1 MSASG
6 GARDDTT
13 SSQVT
18 FRGLDPVA
26 TPAAVFFD
34 VDFTLIYPGPRFQGV
49 GYEAN
54 CARHGVAVDPADF
67 DAAVA
72 GAASALEAADQIYD
86 AQVFLNYTRRI
97 IELMGGNGPGV
108 DRVAQEMYDDWAEH
122 HHFSL
127 YDDVAGALQALRT
140 RGLRLGLISNT
151 HRCLASFQSHFELDH
166 LISVAVSSSDHGF
179 MKPHPSIFR
188 AALELMGVGPAEA
201 VMVGDS
207 LAHDV
212 LGARHAGMHSVLLAR
227 GGRRIDAGPD
237 IPIIHTLAELPAVI
251 DNLPRPLG
259 GVMGR

>member
-1 MSASG
+1 
-6 GARDDTT
+6 
-13 SSQVT
+13 
-18 FRGLDPVA
+18 LDPVA

-34 VDFTLIYPGPRFQGV
+34 VDFTLIHPGPRFQGV

-54 CARHGVAVDPADF
+54 CARHGVAVDPAAF

-72 GAASALEAADQIYD
+72 GAASALDLEAADQIYD

-97 IELMGGNGPGV
+97 IELMGGRGPGV
-108 DRVAQEMYDDWAEH
+108 ELVCREMYDDWAEH

-127 YDDVAGALQALRT
+127 YDDVAATLQLLRA

-151 HRCLASFQSHFELDH
+151 HRCLASFQSHFDLDH

-188 AALELMGVGPAEA
+188 AALELMGVAPTQA

-207 LAHDV
+207 LPHDV
-212 LGARHAGMHSVLLAR
+212 IGAREAGMHSVLLAR
-227 GGRRIDAGPD
+227 GERRIDAGPD
-237 IPIIHTLAELPAVI
+237 VPVIRTLAELPALIETVT
-251 DNLPRPLG
+251 RPLG
-259 GVMGR
+259 AATGQ

>member
-1 MSASG
+1 
-6 GARDDTT
+6 
-13 SSQVT
+13 
-18 FRGLDPVA
+18 LDPVA

-54 CARHGVAVDPADF
+54 CARHGVAVDPAAF

-97 IELMGGNGPGV
+97 VELMGGSGPGV
-108 DRVAQEMYDDWAEH
+108 DLVAQEMYDDWAEH

-127 YDDVAGALQALRT
+127 YDDVAATLQILRA

-151 HRCLASFQSHFELDH
+151 HRCLASFQSHFDLDH

-188 AALELMGVGPAEA
+188 AALELMGVAPTQA

-207 LAHDV
+207 LPHDV
-212 LGARHAGMHSVLLAR
+212 IGAREAGMHSVLLAR
-227 GGRRIDAGPD
+227 GERRIDAGPD
-237 IPIIHTLAELPAVI
+237 VPVIRTLAELPALI
-251 DNLPRPLG
+251 ETAARPLG
-259 GVMGR
+259 VATGR